1 MSYNTANKGCR
12 GGYVNN
18 PLEYTVMRGFATEEY
33 LPFKGTFDAKCSEMC
48 AEPMKVKPESFC
60 ALF

>member
-1 MSYNTANKGCR
+1 
-12 GGYVNN
+12 
-18 PLEYTVMRGFATEEY
+18 MRGFTTEEC